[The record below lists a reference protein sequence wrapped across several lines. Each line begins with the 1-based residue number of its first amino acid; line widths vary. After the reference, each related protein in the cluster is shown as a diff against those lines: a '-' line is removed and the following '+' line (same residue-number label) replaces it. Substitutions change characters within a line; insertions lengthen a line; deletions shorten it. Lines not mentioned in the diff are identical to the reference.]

1 MVPVYYSHSI
11 VTMALSCIISEIK
24 RDICRKSRFSFDAA
38 VSGSR
43 RRNIAITFGMKK
55 TRLVWSPDGET
66 FDDMFSRFDKIPACD
81 GQTSGQTGRQTSCDN
96 IVRAIHSIAR

>member
-1 MVPVYYSHSI
+1 MVPVYCSHSI

-55 TRLVWSPDGET
+55 LDWCGET

-96 IVRAIHSIAR
+96 IVRRYT